1 MQKIA
6 IRYDNELSE
15 HLDAARLYYAGT
27 RLARVDKIVA
37 VLLVGFGAFLVHA
50 AGVQWWTLIWFPLAV
65 LEWFNVLS
73 LQPLQIRYTYR
84 TNPKFRETYEVEFS
98 DSGIRFKTENI
109 DSTIAWDHYSQLL
122 ENERVF
128 LLVYGRHMYSVIPKR
143 AFSSQGDMAEFR
155 EMVGRHI
162 GG

>member
-6 IRYDNELSE
+6 VRYDNQISE

-27 RLARVDKIVA
+27 SLARVDKIVA
-37 VLLVGFGAFLVHA
+37 VLLVGFGAFLVYA
-50 AGVQWWTLIWFPLAV
+50 AGVQWWTLIWFPLAL
-65 LEWFNVLS
+65 LEWFNLLS
-73 LQPLQIRYTYR
+73 LQPLQVRYAYR

-98 DSGIRFKTENI
+98 ESGVRFRTDSI
-109 DSTIAWDHYSQLL
+109 DSKIAWDHYSQLL

-143 AFSSQGDMAEFR
+143 AFSSEGDMAGFR
-155 EMVGRHI
+155 EMVRRHI
-162 GG
+162 GV